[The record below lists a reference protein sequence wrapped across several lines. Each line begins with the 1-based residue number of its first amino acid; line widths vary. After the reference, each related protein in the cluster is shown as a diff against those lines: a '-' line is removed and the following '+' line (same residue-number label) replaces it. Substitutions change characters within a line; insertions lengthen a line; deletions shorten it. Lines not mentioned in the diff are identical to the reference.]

1 MEITSSAEKIHKKKH
16 ILKLMKHNETR
27 FCSNGVFPMPLHC
40 QILAYSRPTD
50 WFYNIKHNIVMK
62 SRDVTVHL
70 KYSAAVAPGYSGTT
84 HPSHSI
90 HHIDMQRFIDIS
102 SLDGSPHTGRN
113 PVLSKS
119 ATDGCI
125 ELFWSRFL

>member
-1 MEITSSAEKIHKKKH
+1 ME
-16 ILKLMKHNETR
+16 R
-27 FCSNGVFPMPLHC
+27 
-40 QILAYSRPTD
+40 
-50 WFYNIKHNIVMK
+50 
-62 SRDVTVHL
+62 RDITVHL
-70 KYSAAVAPGYSGTT
+70 KYSAAVVQRDSGTT

-90 HHIDMQRFIDIS
+90 HRIDMQRFIDIS

-125 ELFWSRFL
+125 ELFWSISSDLLCLGVCVCVHVRARACVFVCIDDV